1 MSAQLKKGVLE
12 LCVLTILKNR
22 DSYGYDIY
30 NEINNKLEISES
42 TIYPILRKLVKEN
55 LCTTY
60 LKESN
65 EGPPR
70 KYFKLSTLGEDKLKS
85 LRDNW
90 IEFQNT
96 VNNMIGVEENE
107 N

>member
-12 LCVLTILKNR
+12 LCVLNILLGD

-30 NEINNKLEISES
+30 QNINSNMVISES
-42 TIYPILRKLVKEN
+42 TIYPILRKMVKEGY
-55 LCTTY
+55 CETY

-70 KYFKLSTLGEDKLKS
+70 KYFKITKLGEAKLGV
-85 LRDNW
+85 LRTGW
-90 IEFQNT
+90 IEFYGT
-96 VNNMIGVEENE
+96 VNKMIGSEQ
-107 N
+107 